1 MKLIKLNQLRGDEM
15 KKIISFLL
23 ILVFVISEG
32 SIIFANTN
40 KEAKLD
46 IASKS
51 AILIDASTGKVLYEK
66 NSHDKLPPA
75 SVTKIMTLLLICEAL
90 EEGKIKETDQVQI
103 SENAASMGGSQIF
116 LEPGEIQ
123 NVDTLVKSIA
133 VASANDACVAMA
145 EYIGGS
151 VEEFV
156 SLMNKRAKELG
167 MNDTNFVNTNGLPV
181 DNHYTSAYDISLMS
195 KELLTHKKISKY
207 LTTWMDEVVVG
218 KKQAKIGIS
227 NTNKL
232 VKHYEGATGV
242 KTGFTQQ
249 AKYCLSA
256 SAMRNN
262 THLIAVTLCAETS
275 PIRFKDATNLLNY
288 GFANYE
294 SVKICGAND
303 KVATVKFEKGEKE
316 NVDLVAKNDLS
327 VLINKGDKKDFKKK
341 VEIKQDLK
349 LPIKKNTELGVVKV
363 YRGKELVGET
373 KIINNEDINKA
384 SYLQMLR
391 RIVDDLL

>member
-1 MKLIKLNQLRGDEM
+1 M
-15 KKIISFLL
+15 KKFISFLIVLL
-23 ILVFVISEG
+23 IAITQV
-32 SIIFANTN
+32 SIIFADTE
-40 KEAKLD
+40 EAKLD
-46 IASKS
+46 IVSKS
-51 AILIDASTGKVLYEK
+51 AVLMDASTGKILYEK
-66 NSHDKLPPA
+66 NSHEKLPPA
-75 SVTKIMTLLLICEAL
+75 SVTKVMTMLLICEAL
-90 EEGKIKETDQVQI
+90 ESGKIKEDDDVQI
-103 SENAASMGGSQIF
+103 SETAASMGGSQIF

-123 NVDTLVKSIA
+123 KVDTLLKSIA

-145 EYIGGS
+145 EYVGGS

-156 SLMNKRAKELG
+156 VLMNKRAKELG

-181 DNHYTSAYDISLMS
+181 DNHYTSAYDIALMS
-195 KELLTHKKISKY
+195 KELLRHKKISKY

-232 VKHYEGATGV
+232 VKHYTGATGV

-256 SAMRNN
+256 SALRNN

-275 PIRFKDATNLLNY
+275 PIRFKDATSLLNY

-294 SVKICGAND
+294 TVKICGANE
-303 KVATVKFEKGEKE
+303 KIATVKFEKGEKE
-316 NVDLVAKNDLS
+316 NVDLVAKDDLC
-327 VLINKGDKKDFKKK
+327 VLIKKGGNKDFKKK
-341 VEIKQDLK
+341 VTIKQDLK
-349 LPIKKNTELGVVKV
+349 LPIEKNTELGVVKV

-373 KIINNEDINKA
+373 KIINTEDINKA
-384 SYLQMLR
+384 SYLQMLKR
-391 RIVDDLL
+391 VVENIL

>member
-1 MKLIKLNQLRGDEM
+1 M
-15 KKIISFLL
+15 KKFISFLL
-23 ILVFVISEG
+23 ALLLITSQG
-32 SIIFANTN
+32 SLIFANTQ
-40 KEAKLD
+40 EVKLE
-46 IASKS
+46 IASKA
-51 AILIDASTGKVLYEK
+51 AILMDASTGKVLYDK
-66 NSHDKLPPA
+66 NSHEKLPPA
-75 SVTKIMTLLLICEAL
+75 SVTKVMTMLLICEAL
-90 EEGKIKETDQVQI
+90 EDGKIKEDDDVQV

-116 LEPGEIQ
+116 LEVGEIQ
-123 NVDTLVKSIA
+123 KVDTLLKSIA

-145 EYIGGS
+145 EHIGGS

-156 SLMNKRAKELG
+156 ALMNNRAKELG
-167 MNDTNFVNTNGLPV
+167 MKDTNFVNTNGLPV
-181 DNHYTSAYDISLMS
+181 DNHYTSAYDIALMS
-195 KELLTHKKISKY
+195 KELLSHEKISKY

-232 VKHYEGATGV
+232 IKHYQGATGV

-249 AKYCLSA
+249 AKFCLSS

-262 THLIAVTLCAETS
+262 THLIAVILCGETS
-275 PIRFKDATNLLNY
+275 QIRFKDATNLLNY

-316 NVDLVAKNDLS
+316 RVDLVAKDGLS
-327 VLINKGDKKDFKKK
+327 VLIKKGDKKDFEKK

-349 LPIKKNTELGVVKV
+349 LPIKKNTELGIIKV
-363 YRGKELVGET
+363 YSGKELVGET

-391 RIVDDLL
+391 RVVDNLL

>member
-1 MKLIKLNQLRGDEM
+1 MKRFT
-15 KKIISFLL
+15 SFLL
-23 ILVFVISEG
+23 ALTIIVGQISIVF
-32 SIIFANTN
+32 ADT

-46 IASKS
+46 ISSKS
-51 AILIDASTGKVLYEK
+51 AVLMDASTGKILYEK
-66 NSHDKLPPA
+66 NSHEKLPPA
-75 SVTKIMTLLLICEAL
+75 SVTKVMTMLLICEAL
-90 EEGKIKETDQVQI
+90 ESGKIKEDDDVQI
-103 SENAASMGGSQIF
+103 SEVASSMGGSQIF

-123 NVDTLVKSIA
+123 KVDTLLKSIA

-145 EYIGGS
+145 EYVGGS

-156 SLMNKRAKELG
+156 VLMNKRAKELG

-181 DNHYTSAYDISLMS
+181 DNHYTSAYDIALMS
-195 KELLTHKKISKY
+195 KELLKHKKISKY
-207 LTTWMDEVVVG
+207 LTTWMYEVVVG

-232 VKHYEGATGV
+232 VKHYQGATGV

-256 SAMRNN
+256 SALRNN

-316 NVDLVAKNDLS
+316 NVDLVAKDDLS
-327 VLINKGDKKDFKKK
+327 VLIKKGDKKDFTKK
-341 VEIKQDLK
+341 VQIKEDLK

-363 YRGKELVGET
+363 YRGDELVGES
-373 KIINNEDINKA
+373 KIINTEDINKA

-391 RIVDDLL
+391 RIVDNLL

>member
-1 MKLIKLNQLRGDEM
+1 MKRFT
-15 KKIISFLL
+15 SFLL
-23 ILVFVISEG
+23 ALTIIVGQISIVF
-32 SIIFANTN
+32 ADT

-46 IASKS
+46 ISSKS
-51 AILIDASTGKVLYEK
+51 AVLMDASTGKILYEK
-66 NSHDKLPPA
+66 NSHEKLPPA
-75 SVTKIMTLLLICEAL
+75 SVTKVMTMLLICEAL
-90 EEGKIKETDQVQI
+90 ESGKIKEDDDVQI
-103 SENAASMGGSQIF
+103 SEVASSMGGSQIF

-123 NVDTLVKSIA
+123 KVDTLLKSIA

-145 EYIGGS
+145 EYVGGS

-156 SLMNKRAKELG
+156 VLMNKRAKELG

-181 DNHYTSAYDISLMS
+181 DNHYTSAYDIALMS
-195 KELLTHKKISKY
+195 KELLKHKKISKY

-232 VKHYEGATGV
+232 VKHYQGATGV

-256 SAMRNN
+256 SALRNN
-262 THLIAVTLCAETS
+262 THLIAVTLCTETS

-316 NVDLVAKNDLS
+316 NVDLVAKDDLS
-327 VLINKGDKKDFKKK
+327 VLIKKGDKKDFTKK
-341 VEIKQDLK
+341 VQIKDDLK

-363 YRGKELVGET
+363 YRGDELVGES
-373 KIINNEDINKA
+373 KIINTEDINKA

-391 RIVDDLL
+391 RIVDNLL

>member
-1 MKLIKLNQLRGDEM
+1 MKRFT
-15 KKIISFLL
+15 SFLL
-23 ILVFVISEG
+23 ALTIIVCQISIVF
-32 SIIFANTN
+32 ADT

-46 IASKS
+46 ISSKS
-51 AILIDASTGKVLYEK
+51 AVLMDASTGKILYEK
-66 NSHDKLPPA
+66 NSHEKLPPA
-75 SVTKIMTLLLICEAL
+75 SVTKVMTMLLICEAL
-90 EEGKIKETDQVQI
+90 ESGKIKEDDDVQI
-103 SENAASMGGSQIF
+103 SEVASSMGGSQIF

-123 NVDTLVKSIA
+123 KVDTLLKSIA

-145 EYIGGS
+145 EYVGGS

-156 SLMNKRAKELG
+156 VLMNKRAKELG

-181 DNHYTSAYDISLMS
+181 DNHYTSAYDIALMS
-195 KELLTHKKISKY
+195 KELLKHKKISKY

-232 VKHYEGATGV
+232 VKHYQGATGV

-256 SAMRNN
+256 SALRNN

-316 NVDLVAKNDLS
+316 NVDLVAKDDLS
-327 VLINKGDKKDFKKK
+327 VLIKKGDKKDFTKK
-341 VEIKQDLK
+341 VQIKEDLK

-363 YRGKELVGET
+363 YRGDELVGES
-373 KIINNEDINKA
+373 KIINTEDINKA

-391 RIVDDLL
+391 RIVDNLL

>member
-1 MKLIKLNQLRGDEM
+1 M
-15 KKIISFLL
+15 KKFISFLIVLL
-23 ILVFVISEG
+23 IAITQV
-32 SIIFANTN
+32 SIIFADTE
-40 KEAKLD
+40 EAKLD
-46 IASKS
+46 IVSKS
-51 AILIDASTGKVLYEK
+51 AVLMDASTGKILYEK
-66 NSHDKLPPA
+66 NSHEKLPPA
-75 SVTKIMTLLLICEAL
+75 SVTKVMTMLLICEAL
-90 EEGKIKETDQVQI
+90 ESGKIKEDDDVQI
-103 SENAASMGGSQIF
+103 SETAASMGGSQIF

-123 NVDTLVKSIA
+123 KVDTLLKSIA

-145 EYIGGS
+145 EYVGGS

-156 SLMNKRAKELG
+156 VLMNKRAKELG

-181 DNHYTSAYDISLMS
+181 DNHYTSAYDIALMS
-195 KELLTHKKISKY
+195 KELLRHKKISKY

-232 VKHYEGATGV
+232 VKHYTGATGV

-256 SAMRNN
+256 SALRNN

-275 PIRFKDATNLLNY
+275 PIRFKDATSLLNY

-294 SVKICGAND
+294 TVKICGANE
-303 KVATVKFEKGEKE
+303 KIATVKFEKGEKE
-316 NVDLVAKNDLS
+316 NVDLVAKDDLC
-327 VLINKGDKKDFKKK
+327 VLIKKGGNKDFKKK
-341 VEIKQDLK
+341 VTIKQDLK
-349 LPIKKNTELGVVKV
+349 LPIEKNTELGVVKV

-373 KIINNEDINKA
+373 KIINTEDINKA
-384 SYLQMLR
+384 SYLQMLKR
-391 RIVDDLL
+391 VVGNIL

>member
-1 MKLIKLNQLRGDEM
+1 M
-15 KKIISFLL
+15 KKFISFLL
-23 ILVFVISEG
+23 ALVFTISQG
-32 SIIFANTN
+32 SFSFANTQDV
-40 KEAKLD
+40 KLD
-46 IASKS
+46 IVSKS
-51 AILIDASTGKVLYEK
+51 AILMDASTGKILYEK
-66 NSHDKLPPA
+66 NCHEKLPPA
-75 SVTKIMTLLLICEAL
+75 SVTKVMTMLLICEAL
-90 EEGKIKETDQVQI
+90 ESGKIKEDDEVQI

-116 LEPGEIQ
+116 LEQGEIQ
-123 NVDTLVKSIA
+123 KVDTLLKAIA

-145 EYIGGS
+145 EYLGGS

-156 SLMNKRAKELG
+156 ALMNNKAKLLG

-181 DNHYTSAYDISLMS
+181 DNHYTSAYDIALMS
-195 KELLTHKKISKY
+195 KELLSHKKISKY

-232 VKHYEGATGV
+232 VKHYEGTTGV

-249 AKYCLSA
+249 AKYCLSS
-256 SAMRNN
+256 SAMKNN

-275 PIRFKDATNLLNY
+275 PIRFKDATSLLNY

-303 KVATVKFEKGEKE
+303 KVATVKLEKGEKE
-316 NVDLVAKNDLS
+316 KVDLVAKEDLS
-327 VLINKGDKKDFKKK
+327 VLIKKGDKKDFQKK
-341 VEIKQDLK
+341 VEIKPDLK
-349 LPIKKNTELGVVKV
+349 LPIKKNTQLGVVKV
-363 YRGKELVGET
+363 YKGKELVGET

-391 RIVDDLL
+391 RVVDNLL

>member
-1 MKLIKLNQLRGDEM
+1 M
-15 KKIISFLL
+15 KKFISFLL
-23 ILVFVISEG
+23 ALFIAITQV
-32 SIIFANTN
+32 SIIFADTE
-40 KEAKLD
+40 EAKLD

-51 AILIDASTGKVLYEK
+51 AVLMDASTGKILYEK
-66 NSHDKLPPA
+66 NSHEKLPPA
-75 SVTKIMTLLLICEAL
+75 SVTKVMTMLLICEAL
-90 EEGKIKETDQVQI
+90 ESGKIKEDDDVQI
-103 SENAASMGGSQIF
+103 SETAASMGGSQIF

-123 NVDTLVKSIA
+123 KVDTLLKSIA

-145 EYIGGS
+145 EYVGGS

-156 SLMNKRAKELG
+156 VLMNKRAKELG

-181 DNHYTSAYDISLMS
+181 DNHYTSAYDIALMS
-195 KELLTHKKISKY
+195 KELLRHKKISKY

-232 VKHYEGATGV
+232 VKHYTGATGV

-256 SAMRNN
+256 SALRNN

-275 PIRFKDATNLLNY
+275 PIRFKDATSLLNY

-294 SVKICGAND
+294 TAKICGANE
-303 KVATVKFEKGEKE
+303 KIATVKFEKGEKE
-316 NVDLVAKNDLS
+316 NVDLVAKDDLC
-327 VLINKGDKKDFKKK
+327 VLIKKGGNKDFKKK
-341 VEIKQDLK
+341 VTIKQDLK
-349 LPIKKNTELGVVKV
+349 LPIEKNTELGVVKV

-373 KIINNEDINKA
+373 KIINTEDINKA
-384 SYLQMLR
+384 SYLQMLKR
-391 RIVDDLL
+391 VVENIL

>member
-1 MKLIKLNQLRGDEM
+1 M
-15 KKIISFLL
+15 KKFISFLL
-23 ILVFVISEG
+23 ALVIVISQG
-32 SIIFANTN
+32 NFIFANT

-51 AILIDASTGKVLYEK
+51 AVLMDASTGKVLYEK
-66 NSHDKLPPA
+66 NPHEKLPPA

-90 EEGKIKETDQVQI
+90 EDGKIKEEDDVQI

-123 NVDTLVKSIA
+123 KVDTLVKSIA

-145 EYIGGS
+145 EYVGGS
-151 VEEFV
+151 MEEFV
-156 SLMNKRAKELG
+156 ELMNKRAKELG

-181 DNHYTSAYDISLMS
+181 DNHYTSAYDIALMS
-195 KELLTHKKISKY
+195 KELLSHKKISKY

-232 VKHYEGATGV
+232 VKHYSGATGV

-256 SAMRNN
+256 SALRNN

-275 PIRFKDATNLLNY
+275 PIRFKDSTNLLNY

-294 SVKICGAND
+294 SVKICGAKD

-316 NVDLVAKNDLS
+316 NVDLVAKEDLS
-327 VLINKGDKKDFKKK
+327 VLIKKGDKKDFQKK

-391 RIVDDLL
+391 RIVDNLL

>member
-1 MKLIKLNQLRGDEM
+1 M
-15 KKIISFLL
+15 KKFISFLL
-23 ILVFVISEG
+23 ALFIAITQV
-32 SIIFANTN
+32 SIIFADTE
-40 KEAKLD
+40 EAKLD
-46 IASKS
+46 IVSKS
-51 AILIDASTGKVLYEK
+51 AILMDASTGKILYEK
-66 NSHDKLPPA
+66 NSHEKLPPA
-75 SVTKIMTLLLICEAL
+75 SVTKVMTMLLICEAL
-90 EEGKIKETDQVQI
+90 ESGKIKEDDDVQI
-103 SENAASMGGSQIF
+103 SETAASMGGSQIF

-123 NVDTLVKSIA
+123 KVDTLLKSIA

-145 EYIGGS
+145 EYVGGS

-156 SLMNKRAKELG
+156 VLMNKRAKELG

-181 DNHYTSAYDISLMS
+181 DNHYTSAYDIALMS
-195 KELLTHKKISKY
+195 KELLRHKKISKY

-232 VKHYEGATGV
+232 VKHYTGATGV

-256 SAMRNN
+256 SALRNN

-275 PIRFKDATNLLNY
+275 PIRFKDATSLLNY

-294 SVKICGAND
+294 TVKICGANE
-303 KVATVKFEKGEKE
+303 KIATVKFEKGEKE
-316 NVDLVAKNDLS
+316 NVDLVAKDDLC
-327 VLINKGDKKDFKKK
+327 VLIKKGGNKDFKKK

-349 LPIKKNTELGVVKV
+349 LPIEKNTELGVVKV

-373 KIINNEDINKA
+373 KIINTEDINKA
-384 SYLQMLR
+384 SYLQMLKR
-391 RIVDDLL
+391 VVENIL

>member
-1 MKLIKLNQLRGDEM
+1 M
-15 KKIISFLL
+15 KKFISFLL
-23 ILVFVISEG
+23 ILVFTISHG
-32 SIIFANTN
+32 SIIFANTQD
-40 KEAKLD
+40 AKLD

-51 AILIDASTGKVLYEK
+51 AVLMDASTGKVLYEK
-66 NSHDKLPPA
+66 NCHEKLPPA
-75 SVTKIMTLLLICEAL
+75 SVTKIMTMLLICEAI
-90 EEGKIKETDQVQI
+90 EDGKIKEDDDVQI
-103 SENAASMGGSQIF
+103 SETAASMGGSQIF

-123 NVDTLVKSIA
+123 KVDTLLKSIA

-145 EYIGGS
+145 EYVGGS

-156 SLMNKRAKELG
+156 ALMNNRAKELG
-167 MNDTNFVNTNGLPV
+167 MKNTNFVNTNGLPV
-181 DNHYTSAYDISLMS
+181 DNHYTSAYDIALMS

-256 SAMRNN
+256 SAIRNN

-275 PIRFKDATNLLNY
+275 PIRFKDATSLLNY

-294 SVKICGAND
+294 SVKICGENE

-327 VLINKGDKKDFKKK
+327 VLIKKGDKKDFKKK

-363 YRGKELVGET
+363 YRGEELVGET
-373 KIINNEDINKA
+373 QIINNEDINKA

-391 RIVDDLL
+391 RVVDNLL

>member
-1 MKLIKLNQLRGDEM
+1 M
-15 KKIISFLL
+15 KKFISFLL
-23 ILVFVISEG
+23 VLVFAISQG
-32 SIIFANTN
+32 SVIFANTQD
-40 KEAKLD
+40 AKLD
-46 IASKS
+46 IVSKS
-51 AILIDASTGKVLYEK
+51 AILMDASTGKVLYEK

-75 SVTKIMTLLLICEAL
+75 SVTKVMTMLLICEAL
-90 EEGKIKETDQVQI
+90 EGGKIKEDDDVQV
-103 SENAASMGGSQIF
+103 SEVAASMGGSQIF

-123 NVDTLVKSIA
+123 KVDTLLKSIA

-156 SLMNKRAKELG
+156 VLMNKRAKELG

-181 DNHYTSAYDISLMS
+181 DNHYTSAYDIALMS

-232 VKHYEGATGV
+232 VKHYTGATGV

-256 SAMRNN
+256 SAIRNN

-275 PIRFKDATNLLNY
+275 PIRFKDATSLLNY

-316 NVDLVAKNDLS
+316 NVDLVAKDNLS
-327 VLINKGDKKDFKKK
+327 VLIKKGDKKDFQKK

-373 KIINNEDINKA
+373 TIINSEDINKA

-391 RIVDDLL
+391 RVVDNLL

>member
-1 MKLIKLNQLRGDEM
+1 M
-15 KKIISFLL
+15 KKFISFVLV
-23 ILVFVISEG
+23 LVFAISQG
-32 SIIFANTN
+32 SVIFANTQD
-40 KEAKLD
+40 AKLD

-51 AILIDASTGKVLYEK
+51 AILMDASTGKVLYEK

-75 SVTKIMTLLLICEAL
+75 SVTKVMTMLLICEAL
-90 EEGKIKETDQVQI
+90 EDGKIKEDDDVQV
-103 SENAASMGGSQIF
+103 SEVAASMGGSQIF

-123 NVDTLVKSIA
+123 KVDTLLKSIA

-156 SLMNKRAKELG
+156 VLMNKRAKELG

-181 DNHYTSAYDISLMS
+181 DNHYTSAYDIALMS
-195 KELLTHKKISKY
+195 KELLSHKKISKY

-232 VKHYEGATGV
+232 VKHYTGATGV

-256 SAMRNN
+256 SAIRNN

-275 PIRFKDATNLLNY
+275 PIRFKDATSLLNY

-294 SVKICGAND
+294 SVKICGVND

-316 NVDLVAKNDLS
+316 NVDLVAKDNLS
-327 VLINKGDKKDFKKK
+327 VLIKKGDKKDFQKK

-391 RIVDDLL
+391 RVIDNLL

>member
-1 MKLIKLNQLRGDEM
+1 M
-15 KKIISFLL
+15 KKFISFLL
-23 ILVFVISEG
+23 ILVFVASSKG
-32 SIIFANTN
+32 SLAFANVTKDAN
-40 KEAKLD
+40 LD

-51 AILIDASTGKVLYEK
+51 AILMDASTGKVLYEK
-66 NSHDKLPPA
+66 NCHDKLPPA

-90 EEGKIKETDQVQI
+90 EDGKIKESDQVQI

-123 NVDTLVKSIA
+123 NVDTLIKSIA

-151 VEEFV
+151 IEEFV

-181 DNHYTSAYDISLMS
+181 DNHYTSAYDIALMS
-195 KELLTHKKISKY
+195 KELLAHKGISKY

-316 NVDLVAKNDLS
+316 NVDLVAKDDLS
-327 VLINKGDKKDFKKK
+327 VLINKGDKKDFQKK
-341 VEIKQDLK
+341 VEIKQNLK

-391 RIVDDLL
+391 RVVDNLL

>member
-1 MKLIKLNQLRGDEM
+1 MKRFT
-15 KKIISFLL
+15 SFLL
-23 ILVFVISEG
+23 ALTIIVGQIS
-32 SIIFANTN
+32 IVFANT

-46 IASKS
+46 ISSKS
-51 AILIDASTGKVLYEK
+51 AVLMDASTGKILYEK
-66 NSHDKLPPA
+66 NSHEKLPPA
-75 SVTKIMTLLLICEAL
+75 SVTKVMTMLLICEAL
-90 EEGKIKETDQVQI
+90 ESGKIKEDDDVQI
-103 SENAASMGGSQIF
+103 SEVASSMGGSQIF

-123 NVDTLVKSIA
+123 KVDTLLKSIA

-145 EYIGGS
+145 EYVGGS

-156 SLMNKRAKELG
+156 VLMNKRAKELG

-181 DNHYTSAYDISLMS
+181 DNHYTSAYDIALMS
-195 KELLTHKKISKY
+195 KELLKHKKISKY

-232 VKHYEGATGV
+232 VKHYQGATGV

-256 SAMRNN
+256 SALRNN

-316 NVDLVAKNDLS
+316 NVDLVAKDDLS
-327 VLINKGDKKDFKKK
+327 VLIKKGDKKDFTKK
-341 VEIKQDLK
+341 VQIKEDLK

-363 YRGKELVGET
+363 YRGDELVGES
-373 KIINNEDINKA
+373 KIINTEDINKA

-391 RIVDDLL
+391 RDRKSVV

>member
-1 MKLIKLNQLRGDEM
+1 MKRFT
-15 KKIISFLL
+15 SFLL
-23 ILVFVISEG
+23 ALTIIVGQISIVF
-32 SIIFANTN
+32 ADT

-46 IASKS
+46 ISSKS
-51 AILIDASTGKVLYEK
+51 AVLMDASTGKILYEK
-66 NSHDKLPPA
+66 NSHEKLPPA
-75 SVTKIMTLLLICEAL
+75 SVTKVMTMLLICEAL
-90 EEGKIKETDQVQI
+90 ESGKIKEDDDVQI
-103 SENAASMGGSQIF
+103 SEVASSMGGSQIF

-123 NVDTLVKSIA
+123 KVDTLLKSIA

-145 EYIGGS
+145 EYVGGS

-156 SLMNKRAKELG
+156 VIMNKRAKELG

-181 DNHYTSAYDISLMS
+181 DNHYTSAYDIALMS
-195 KELLTHKKISKY
+195 KELLKHKKISKY

-232 VKHYEGATGV
+232 VKHYQGATGV

-256 SAMRNN
+256 SALRNN

-316 NVDLVAKNDLS
+316 NVDLVAKDDLS
-327 VLINKGDKKDFKKK
+327 VLIKKGDKKDFTKK
-341 VEIKQDLK
+341 VQIKEDLK

-363 YRGKELVGET
+363 YRGDELVGES
-373 KIINNEDINKA
+373 KIINTEDINKA

-391 RIVDDLL
+391 RIVDNLL

>member
-1 MKLIKLNQLRGDEM
+1 M
-15 KKIISFLL
+15 KKFISFIITLF
-23 ILVFVISEG
+23 IMTNQVGF
-32 SIIFANTN
+32 IFANTS
-40 KEAKLD
+40 ESKLD

-51 AILIDASTGKVLYEK
+51 AILMDASTGKVLYEK
-66 NSHDKLPPA
+66 NCHEKLPPA
-75 SVTKIMTLLLICEAL
+75 SVTKVMTMLLICEAL
-90 EEGKIKETDQVQI
+90 ESGKIKEDDDVQI
-103 SENAASMGGSQIF
+103 SETAASMGGSQIF

-123 NVDTLVKSIA
+123 KVDTLLKSIA

-145 EYIGGS
+145 EYVGGS

-156 SLMNKRAKELG
+156 ELMNKRAKKLG
-167 MNDTNFVNTNGLPV
+167 MKDTNFVNTNGLPV
-181 DNHYTSAYDISLMS
+181 DNHYTSAYDIALMS
-195 KELLTHKKISKY
+195 KELLKHKKISKY

-232 VKHYEGATGV
+232 VKHYSGATGV

-256 SAMRNN
+256 SALRNN

-294 SVKICGAND
+294 SVKICEANE
-303 KVATVKFEKGEKE
+303 KIASVKFEKSEKE
-316 NVDLVAKNDLS
+316 NIDLVAKDNLA
-327 VLINKGDKKDFKKK
+327 VLIKRGGDKNFKKK
-341 VEIKQDLK
+341 VIVKQDLK
-349 LPIKKNTELGVVKV
+349 LPIKKNTELGVIKV

-373 KIINNEDINKA
+373 KIINTEDINKA
-384 SYLQMLR
+384 SYFQMLKR
-391 RIVDDLL
+391 AVKNLL

>member
-1 MKLIKLNQLRGDEM
+1 M
-15 KKIISFLL
+15 KKFISFLFV
-23 ILVFVISEG
+23 LVFAISQG
-32 SIIFANTN
+32 SVIFANTQD
-40 KEAKLD
+40 AKLD
-46 IASKS
+46 VVSKS
-51 AILIDASTGKVLYEK
+51 AILMDASTGKVLYEK

-75 SVTKIMTLLLICEAL
+75 SVTKIMTMLLICEAL
-90 EEGKIKETDQVQI
+90 EDGKIKEDDDVQV
-103 SENAASMGGSQIF
+103 SEVAASMGGSQIF

-123 NVDTLVKSIA
+123 KVDTLLKSIA

-156 SLMNKRAKELG
+156 VLMNNRAKELG
-167 MNDTNFVNTNGLPV
+167 MKDTNFVNTNGLPV
-181 DNHYTSAYDISLMS
+181 DNHYTSAYDIALMS

-256 SAMRNN
+256 SAIRNN

-275 PIRFKDATNLLNY
+275 PIRFKDATSLLNY

-316 NVDLVAKNDLS
+316 NVDLVAKDNLS
-327 VLINKGDKKDFKKK
+327 VLIKKGDKKDFKKK

-373 KIINNEDINKA
+373 KIINSEDINKA

-391 RIVDDLL
+391 RVVDNLL

>member
-1 MKLIKLNQLRGDEM
+1 MNKLSGDKMKRFT
-15 KKIISFLL
+15 SFLL
-23 ILVFVISEG
+23 ALTIIVGQISIVF
-32 SIIFANTN
+32 ADT

-46 IASKS
+46 ISSKS
-51 AILIDASTGKVLYEK
+51 AVLMDASTGKILYEK
-66 NSHDKLPPA
+66 NSHEKLPPA
-75 SVTKIMTLLLICEAL
+75 SVTKVMTMLLICEAL
-90 EEGKIKETDQVQI
+90 ESGKIKEDDDVQI
-103 SENAASMGGSQIF
+103 SEVASSMGGSQIF

-123 NVDTLVKSIA
+123 KVDTLLKSIA

-145 EYIGGS
+145 EYVGGS

-156 SLMNKRAKELG
+156 VLMNKRAKELG

-181 DNHYTSAYDISLMS
+181 DNHYTSAYDIALMS
-195 KELLTHKKISKY
+195 KELLKHKKISKY

-232 VKHYEGATGV
+232 VKHYQGATGV

-256 SAMRNN
+256 SALRNN

-316 NVDLVAKNDLS
+316 NVDLVAKDDLS
-327 VLINKGDKKDFKKK
+327 VLIKKGDKKDFTKK
-341 VEIKQDLK
+341 VQIKEDLK

-363 YRGKELVGET
+363 YRGDELVGES
-373 KIINNEDINKA
+373 KIINTEDINKA

-391 RIVDDLL
+391 RIVDNLL

>member
-1 MKLIKLNQLRGDEM
+1 MKRFT
-15 KKIISFLL
+15 SFLL
-23 ILVFVISEG
+23 ALTIIVGQISIVF
-32 SIIFANTN
+32 ADT

-46 IASKS
+46 ISSKS
-51 AILIDASTGKVLYEK
+51 AVLMDASTGKILYEK
-66 NSHDKLPPA
+66 NSHEKLPPA
-75 SVTKIMTLLLICEAL
+75 SVTKVMTMLLICEAL
-90 EEGKIKETDQVQI
+90 ESGKIKEDDDVQI
-103 SENAASMGGSQIF
+103 SEVASSMGGSQIF

-123 NVDTLVKSIA
+123 KVDTLLKSIA

-145 EYIGGS
+145 EYVGGS

-156 SLMNKRAKELG
+156 VLMNKRAKELG

-181 DNHYTSAYDISLMS
+181 DNHYTSAYDIALMS
-195 KELLTHKKISKY
+195 KELLKHKKISKY

-232 VKHYEGATGV
+232 VKHYQGATGV

-256 SAMRNN
+256 SALRNN

-316 NVDLVAKNDLS
+316 NVDLVAKDDLS
-327 VLINKGDKKDFKKK
+327 VLIKKGDKKDFTKK
-341 VEIKQDLK
+341 VQIKDDLK

-363 YRGKELVGET
+363 YRGDELVGES
-373 KIINNEDINKA
+373 KIINTEDINKA

-391 RIVDDLL
+391 GLVDNLL

>member
-1 MKLIKLNQLRGDEM
+1 MKRFT
-15 KKIISFLL
+15 SFLL
-23 ILVFVISEG
+23 ALTIIVGQISIVF
-32 SIIFANTN
+32 ADT

-46 IASKS
+46 ISSKS
-51 AILIDASTGKVLYEK
+51 AVLMDASTGKILYEK
-66 NSHDKLPPA
+66 NSHEKLPPA
-75 SVTKIMTLLLICEAL
+75 SVTKVMTMLLICEAL
-90 EEGKIKETDQVQI
+90 ESGKIKEDDDVQI
-103 SENAASMGGSQIF
+103 SEVASRMGGSQIF

-123 NVDTLVKSIA
+123 KVDTLLKSIA

-145 EYIGGS
+145 EYVGGS

-156 SLMNKRAKELG
+156 VLMNKRAKELG

-181 DNHYTSAYDISLMS
+181 DNHYTSAYDIALMS
-195 KELLTHKKISKY
+195 KELLKHKKISKY

-232 VKHYEGATGV
+232 VKHYQGATGV

-256 SAMRNN
+256 SALRNN

-316 NVDLVAKNDLS
+316 NVDLVAKDDLS
-327 VLINKGDKKDFKKK
+327 VLIKKGDKKDFTKK
-341 VEIKQDLK
+341 VQIKDDLK

-363 YRGKELVGET
+363 YRGDELVGES
-373 KIINNEDINKA
+373 KIINTEDINKA

-391 RIVDDLL
+391 RIVDNLL